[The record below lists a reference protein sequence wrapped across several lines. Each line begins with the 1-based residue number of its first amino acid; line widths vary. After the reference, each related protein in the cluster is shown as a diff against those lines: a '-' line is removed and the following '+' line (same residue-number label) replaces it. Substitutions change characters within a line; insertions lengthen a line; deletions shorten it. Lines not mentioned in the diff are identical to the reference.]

1 MKKFVNK
8 KYTDI
13 ILQLARKY
21 KNENSSMAGGR
32 VYCAMDRT
40 LETMDKYVANIN
52 GMGYMMYSDSIECM
66 LEYITVLMDT
76 GCEFPQQELQQLY
89 DHLKGLYSNI

>member
-1 MKKFVNK
+1 MKKFVDK
-8 KYTDI
+8 QYTDI

-21 KNENSSMAGGR
+21 KNENPSMAGGR
-32 VYCAMDRT
+32 VYCAMDKT

-52 GMGYMMYSDSIECM
+52 GMGYMMYTESIECM
-66 LEYITVLMDT
+66 LEYIATLMNI
-76 GCEFPQQELQQLY
+76 GCEFSLRELQRVY